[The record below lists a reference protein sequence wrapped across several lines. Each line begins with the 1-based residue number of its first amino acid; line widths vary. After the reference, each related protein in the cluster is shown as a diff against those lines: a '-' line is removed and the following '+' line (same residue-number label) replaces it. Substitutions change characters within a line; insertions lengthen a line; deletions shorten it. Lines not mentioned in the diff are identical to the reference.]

1 MCTSLRDNDLKKMIT
16 ISKMYY
22 ENNMTQEDISKE
34 LDISISQVSRTI
46 NKAKQEGYIKI
57 SVIDPFKEIDSM
69 RRVILKDFNLKD
81 VQIVESRPE
90 NSRITEK
97 NVAQAGADYLL
108 KIIQT
113 NDIVGIAFSDITSK
127 IPSLLPE
134 RYIENLSF
142 VQLNG
147 ALTEHVKG
155 YQYDTV
161 RQTAI
166 RLHAKHYYFPAPAVV
181 DNRYIKTALHQDGNI
196 KWVINMAEKSNIALY
211 SVGIPSHNS
220 IFVRSG
226 YFTSND
232 MEKIKQGGAV
242 GEIFGHF
249 IDKDGELYSEEL
261 DSRILGMKICELRKK
276 DYSICVVAGQSFAE
290 ATYAALKGNYCNVLI
305 TDVDTA
311 KCIID
316 LRDNDIGT
324 MVEAEGDNS

>member
-1 MCTSLRDNDLKKMIT
+1 
-16 ISKMYY
+16 
-22 ENNMTQEDISKE
+22 
-34 LDISISQVSRTI
+34 
-46 NKAKQEGYIKI
+46 
-57 SVIDPFKEIDSM
+57 
-69 RRVILKDFNLKD
+69 
-81 VQIVESRPE
+81 
-90 NSRITEK
+90 
-97 NVAQAGADYLL
+97 L

-166 RLHAKHYYFPAPAVV
+166 RLHAIHYHFPAPAVL
-181 DNRYIKTALHQDGNI
+181 DNGYIKTAFQQDGNI

-211 SVGIPSHNS
+211 SVGTPSYNS

-249 IDKDGELYSEEL
+249 IDKDGELYNDEL
-261 DSRILGMKICELRKK
+261 D
-276 DYSICVVAGQSFAE
+276 
-290 ATYAALKGNYCNVLI
+290 
-305 TDVDTA
+305 
-311 KCIID
+311 
-316 LRDNDIGT
+316 
-324 MVEAEGDNS
+324 